1 MSATA
6 DYLRAH
12 IPFTPRVF
20 VILGSGLGA
29 LADEVEAA
37 ITLPFSDVPG
47 LAPSTVE
54 GHKSRLVAGT
64 IEKTPVLFMQGRM
77 HMYEGHSAEAVA
89 EPVRAA
95 AALGVKTMIVT
106 NSAGGVNRSFRP
118 GDLMLIDDH
127 INLMWQ
133 NPLIGT
139 HISGDARF
147 PDMSQPYDA
156 ELRAIA
162 QSVARQLGMALVSGT
177 YCANSGPSYETPA
190 EIRMFQRLGADAV
203 GMSTVPEVLV
213 ARALGVRVLGIS
225 LITNQA
231 SGMSE
236 QPLNHE
242 EVIAAGSE
250 ARGRFG
256 ALLRGIVREVG
267 THTDFEVA

>member
-133 NPLIGT
+133 NPLTGVARA
-139 HISGDARF
+139 GEPRF
-147 PDMSQPYDA
+147 PDMSQPYDR
-156 ELRAIA
+156 ELQNLAHQIAIE
-162 QSVARQLGMALVSGT
+162 QGLKLQVGT
-177 YCANSGPSYETPA
+177 YVALTGPSYETSA
-190 EIRMFQRLGADAV
+190 EIRMLQRMGADAI
-203 GMSTVPEVLV
+203 GMSTVPEVIA
-213 ARALGVRVLGIS
+213 ARANDMRVLGFS
-225 LITNQA
+225 LITNLA
-231 SGMSE
+231 AGYTSK
-236 QPLNHE
+236 PLSHT
-242 EVIAAGSE
+242 EVIEVGAQAG
-250 ARGRFG
+250 AVVG
-256 ALLRGIVREVG
+256 ALLRRII
-267 THTDFEVA
+267 AAL